1 MLWFEALKC
10 YCHYFVTDV
19 NKSCMCNR
27 SVSMTD
33 GCMSQYNGSFDASCD
48 FSIDD
53 GQLGK

>member
-27 SVSMTD
+27 SVSMND